1 MASSVRR
8 RARGMTTHVFPEY
21 PVLPLKETVVFPKV
35 VTPLL
40 VGRERSLHA
49 LDDAMNNGQLLVV
62 LAQKDDE
69 LGDPQAD
76 HLYTI
81 GTLVE
86 VGRLARMPDG
96 ATNIMAQGRQ
106 RVKVMTFTQH
116 EPYFRAQVMPLY
128 DEQSAPLDTAALI
141 RAVRSLFEQAKQLG
155 GHVPDDLFYNVMH
168 IENAGELADLAASAL
183 TLDVSE
189 RQDILETLDPA
200 VRLQKMHAILSKE
213 VNVMELEQKI
223 HAKVHEEM
231 DKSQREYFLREQ
243 MRIIQNELHEGGEAS
258 EVREKL
264 AKANLPEEVMKKAAK
279 ELERLA
285 QMPPASPEIGVIYS
299 YLDWLI
305 ELPWSKTTEDNLDML
320 HVAQILDKNHYGLKK
335 VKERILEHIAVRKL
349 AQDHMKTPILCFT
362 GPPGTGKTSLGQSIA
377 EALGRKF
384 VRVSLGGVH
393 DEAEIRGHRRTYIG
407 SLPGRIIQTMRRA
420 ETINPIFMLDEIDKL
435 GHDYRG
441 DPAAALLEV
450 LDPEQNHAF
459 SDHYLDVPYDLS
471 KVMFITT
478 ANWMDT
484 VPWALLDRLEVIN
497 FPGYTELEKIKI
509 ARTFLIPKQ
518 LKENG
523 VKDVRF
529 NDATLKTI
537 IREYTYESGVRNL
550 DRELATI
557 CRKVARRVAED
568 KSPLKQI
575 TASSLLKLLGPPHYQ
590 FGVMEEEDQVGLAMG
605 LVWSSGG
612 GDTMPVEVSIMEGK
626 GNLQLTGQLG
636 EVMQESAQA
645 ALSYARSHAKDLN
658 ITANFDRL
666 DIHIHIPDNAVAKD
680 GPSGGITLA
689 TALISALLKRPVRRD
704 VAMTG
709 EITLRGRVL
718 PIGGLKEKALA
729 AHRAGIK
736 KVIIPHKNL
745 KDMMDIP
752 RRIQR
757 EVAFVPVKTMDEVL
771 PLALIFDKKP
781 ADHKPIL
788 QRGRDIRRRHAPPL
802 PVKTPSHP
810 TQPH

>member
-1 MASSVRR
+1 MPSVRR
-8 RARGMTTHVFPEY
+8 RTRGTTTTVFPEY
-21 PVLPLKETVVFPKV
+21 PVLPLRETVVFPKL

-49 LDDAMNNGQLLVV
+49 LDDAMNNEQLMIV

-69 LGDPQAD
+69 LGDPQPD

-86 VGRLARMPDG
+86 VGRLMRTPDG
-96 ATNIMAQGRQ
+96 ATNIMVQGRQ
-106 RVKVMTFTQH
+106 RVKVMEFTQN
-116 EPYFRAQVMPLY
+116 EPYFRARVMPLY
-128 DEQSAPLDTAALI
+128 DEQSATLDIAALI

-155 GHVPDDLFYNVMH
+155 GQVPDDLFYNVMH

-183 TLDVSE
+183 TLDVKE

-200 VRLQKMHAILSKE
+200 VRLQKMHTILSKE

-223 HAKVHEEM
+223 HARVHEEM
-231 DKSQREYFLREQ
+231 DKSQREYVLREQ
-243 MRIIQNELHEGGEAS
+243 LRVIQNELHEAGETN
-258 EVREKL
+258 EIREKL
-264 AKANLPEEVMKKAAK
+264 AKANLPEDVLKKAEK
-279 ELERLA
+279 ELERLS
-285 QMPPASPEIGVIYS
+285 QMPPASPETGVIYS
-299 YLDWLI
+299 YLDWLV
-305 ELPWSKTTEDNLDML
+305 ELPWAKTTEDNLDIP
-320 HVAQILDKNHYGLKK
+320 HVEQVLNKNHYGLKK

-349 AQDHMKTPILCFT
+349 AQEQMKTPILCFA

-407 SLPGRIIQTMRRA
+407 SMPGRIIQTMRRA
-420 ETINPIFMLDEIDKL
+420 ETINPVFMLDEIDKL

-441 DPAAALLEV
+441 DPSAALLEV

-459 SDHYLDVPYDLS
+459 SDHYLDVSYDLS

-484 VPWALLDRLEVIN
+484 VPWALMDRLEVIN
-497 FPGYTELEKIKI
+497 FPGYTELEKLKI

-518 LKENG
+518 FKENG

-529 NDATLKTI
+529 TESALNTI

-550 DRELATI
+550 DRELANI
-557 CRKVARRVAED
+557 CRKAARRIAEG
-568 KSPLKQI
+568 KSALKQI
-575 TASSLLKLLGPPHYQ
+575 ASHSLLKLIGPPQFQ

-658 ITANFDRL
+658 ITANFDRI
-666 DIHIHIPDNAVAKD
+666 DIHIHVPDNAVAKE

-729 AHRAGIK
+729 AHRAGMK

-745 KDMMDIP
+745 KDLVDIP
-752 RRIQR
+752 ARIQR
-757 EVAFVPVKTMDEVL
+757 DVKFVPVKTMDEVL
-771 PLALIFDKKP
+771 PLALVSDKKS
-781 ADHKPIL
+781 ADHKPSL
-788 QRGRDIRRRHAPPL
+788 QRGRDIRRRRAPQL
-802 PVKTPSHP
+802 PAKPPSN
-810 TQPH
+810 QPRPH